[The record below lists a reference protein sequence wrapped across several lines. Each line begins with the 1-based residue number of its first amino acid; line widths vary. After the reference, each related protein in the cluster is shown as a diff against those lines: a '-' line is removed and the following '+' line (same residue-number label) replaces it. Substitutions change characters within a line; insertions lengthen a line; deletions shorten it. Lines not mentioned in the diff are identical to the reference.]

1 MAFVGYTFSIL
12 YLASSSVAAN
22 ALREQAEKGL
32 EQWCHMN
39 IAWHTGSNRNCGVPL
54 GKF

>member
-1 MAFVGYTFSIL
+1 MFRKKNDDLLKMAFVVYTFSIL

-32 EQWCHMN
+32 EQ
-39 IAWHTGSNRNCGVPL
+39 
-54 GKF
+54 